1 MREGGVTGASVGG
14 TSQGSM
20 DGCICSGVDRTTG
33 WGVCRAVQ
41 RFEPEPESHL
51 PTCPESE
58 AGRVPASQGIESRP
72 RITSLRQQYQ
82 RARRQPL
89 GRGGGS
95 GRPRYC

>member
-41 RFEPEPESHL
+41 RFEPEPGRSWS
-51 PTCPESE
+51 CRSE
-58 AGRVPASQGIESRP
+58 GGAGRGAGAQGSV
-72 RITSLRQQYQ
+72 
-82 RARRQPL
+82 
-89 GRGGGS
+89 GGA
-95 GRPRYC
+95 